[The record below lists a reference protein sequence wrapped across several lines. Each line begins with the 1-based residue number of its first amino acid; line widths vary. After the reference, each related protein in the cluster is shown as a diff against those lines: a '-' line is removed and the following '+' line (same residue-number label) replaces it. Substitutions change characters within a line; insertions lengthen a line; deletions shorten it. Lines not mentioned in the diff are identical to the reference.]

1 MKPKVI
7 QLQSNERI
15 VAVVPQACSGPGW
28 ANSPVW
34 VYIATSDGKLREEC
48 IQPAEQTKEMHT
60 LYGIGNAVC
69 ATLIKAVPVHVV
81 SST

>member
-7 QLQSNERI
+7 HLWKGERI

-34 VYIATSDGKLREEC
+34 VYIVTNNGLLREEC
-48 IQPAEQTKEMHT
+48 IQPEEQTKEMYT
-60 LYGIGNAVC
+60 LYGIGNTVC
-69 ATLIKAVPVHVV
+69 ATLVKAVPVNVHAL
-81 SST
+81 